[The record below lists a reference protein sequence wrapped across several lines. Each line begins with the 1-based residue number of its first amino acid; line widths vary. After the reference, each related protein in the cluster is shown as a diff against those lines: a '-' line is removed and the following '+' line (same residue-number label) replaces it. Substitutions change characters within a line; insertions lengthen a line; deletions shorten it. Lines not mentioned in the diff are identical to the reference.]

1 MQPEDWQHLVIASNE
16 AAMQWYS
23 LVTQKA
29 APVQP
34 DAIYTPLPGGGSVSV
49 GTSTATLLLIGVV
62 AIVAIMVWK

>member
-1 MQPEDWQHLVIASNE
+1 MTNEDWQHLVIASNE

-34 DAIYTPLPGGGSVSV
+34 DAIYTPLPGGGSMQV

-62 AIVAIMVWK
+62 AIAVIVLWK